1 MGYKLA
7 GFTMLGGVDI
17 DPDMMTLYRENHKPK
32 HSYLMGVQEFNQIAN
47 DQLPRELFELDVLD
61 GSPPCSVFSM
71 AGDREKAWGIEKKF
85 REGQMD
91 QRLDDLFFHFIDVAA
106 KLRPKMVVAENV
118 KGLILGNA
126 KGYVKEIFAAF
137 RKAGYS
143 TQLFLLT
150 ASRMGVPQR
159 RERTFFIARRTDL
172 NLPPISYEFN
182 EPEIPVIKAFT
193 PGFRAIGHKSYK
205 DEIHKEWQ
213 NTTPGKNF
221 SDANPKGHHFNYIKL
236 DPLRP
241 SCTIASSSS
250 HIIFRWDEFRS
261 LNEGELIRVQSFP
274 DDYNFMTEKPGYVT
288 GMSVPP
294 FMMQRVATGIADLLL
309 GNGHGG

>member
-1 MGYKLA
+1 
-7 GFTMLGGVDI
+7 
-17 DPDMMTLYRENHKPK
+17 
-32 HSYLMGVQEFNQIAN
+32 MGVQDFKNIPNE
-47 DQLPRELFELDVLD
+47 QLPSELFNLDVLD

-85 REGQMD
+85 REGQQD
-91 QRLDDLFFHFIDVAA
+91 QRLDDLFFHFIDVAN
-106 KLRPKMVVAENV
+106 KLRPKVVVAENV

-137 RKAGYS
+137 RAAGYT
-143 TQLFLLT
+143 TQLFLFT
-150 ASRMGVPQR
+150 GSRMGVPQR
-159 RERTFFIARRTDL
+159 RERTFFIARRADL
-172 NLPPISYEFN
+172 NLPPLTYEFN

-193 PGFRAIGHKSYK
+193 PGFRSTGFRTYK
-205 DEIHKEWQ
+205 DEIRKEWQ
-213 NTTPGKNF
+213 MTTPGKNF

-241 SCTIASSSS
+241 SCTIASSSA
-250 HIIFRWDEFRS
+250 HLIFRWDEFRS

-274 DDYNFMTEKPGYVT
+274 DDYNFLDQSAGYVT

-294 FMMQRVATGIADLLL
+294 FMMQRVASGIADLLHGENH
-309 GNGHGG
+309 GN